1 MIGHLYIEH
10 GHGIHPSSSLVFKNL
25 KAIWAIRFAGRGRN
39 RRGFGSGSG
48 GFANNY
54 GSFYEERNEDE
65 EKDNMSEENPGLNRK
80 RAADARNHASL
91 TGPMGDAAT
100 KGALAGANTMGM
112 VGAIVN
118 SVEPLA
124 PPSPNQVRDHPKR
137 KKTTEE
143 EGSSVNSDLAGSMDR
158 RRSDK

>member
-1 MIGHLYIEH
+1 
-10 GHGIHPSSSLVFKNL
+10 VFKDL
-25 KAIWAIRFAGRGRN
+25 KALWAIRFAGRGCN

-48 GFANNY
+48 GFTNNY

-80 RAADARNHASL
+80 RAADVRNHASL
-91 TGPMGDAAT
+91 TGPMGDAAA
-100 KGALAGANTMGM
+100 KGALARTNTMGM

-124 PPSPNQVRDHPKR
+124 PPSPNQVRDPKR

-143 EGSSVNSDLAGSMDR
+143 EGPSVNSDLAGSMEGR
-158 RRSDK
+158 CSDK